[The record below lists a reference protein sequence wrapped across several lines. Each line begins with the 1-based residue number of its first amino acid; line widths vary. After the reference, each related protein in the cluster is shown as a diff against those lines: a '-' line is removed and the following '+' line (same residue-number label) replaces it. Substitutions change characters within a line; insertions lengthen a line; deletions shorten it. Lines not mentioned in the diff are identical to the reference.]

1 VDAKFASALQT
12 STQQVQAVWTAFG
25 EALTLTQAAAADAAA
40 PLPAVPAWSDQI
52 RVARGEVLPQ
62 AAAPVKAAKPAAAGV
77 DATRKV
83 KPTADKEI
91 VTSLKP
97 KGLIRKLALEP
108 KMRKVP

>member
-1 VDAKFASALQT
+1 MVIAGTGSMRSWNIIT
-12 STQQVQAVWTAFG
+12 VS
-25 EALTLTQAAAADAAA
+25 
-40 PLPAVPAWSDQI
+40 I
-52 RVARGEVLPQ
+52 
-62 AAAPVKAAKPAAAGV
+62 PAAENV
-77 DATRKV
+77 VTVIKTLYFLVRFRKIEPKTAPTAPKII